1 MLSSLT
7 KPRLF
12 VIFLQQYNTDFL
24 ASAVFCYLYN
34 AGYVTKNAPS
44 ASEQPMNTGFQWLS
58 QKLWPCFRMVNTMLT
73 QSLQEILM
81 IIHLPVMLNLLFGIS
96 SHRCGITNP
105 SSIFPLNSVRYLV
118 SPLECAFSVLTAS
131 PPPIHPT
138 SGGKK
143 RGLLAKRKSSPFR

>member
-105 SSIFPLNSVRYLV
+105 SSIF
-118 SPLECAFSVLTAS
+118 SPKFCTIPRVTPWVCFLSADCIS
-131 PPPIHPT
+131 T
-138 SGGKK
+138 SHTPHQRGKEEGPAGK
-143 RGLLAKRKSSPFR
+143 AEKLPF